1 MRKMQIIKLN
11 QTLNVTKILGRD
23 MCMRKKKPNDSIICH
38 FFILDGIKERGT
50 LSYKNAVTFA

>member
-23 MCMRKKKPNDSIICH
+23 ICMVKNLNDSIICH
-38 FFILDGIKERGT
+38 FFIFDGIEERE
-50 LSYKNAVTFA
+50 YCHMKMQ

>member
-23 MCMRKKKPNDSIICH
+23 IGMIKDLNDSIICH
-38 FFILDGIKERGT
+38 FFVLDGIKERE
-50 LSYKNAVTFA
+50 YCHIEMQ